1 MVERHPGPENRD
13 FDVRLIVAATAL
25 EEASKRL
32 VVFAERVRVAGPA
45 FCKPEIRAEC
55 DHIRAAIGQ
64 VSDHML
70 RLYMDVIAS
79 EL

>member
-1 MVERHPGPENRD
+1 M
-13 FDVRLIVAATAL
+13 VAATAL

-32 VVFAERVRVAGPA
+32 ADFAERVRVAGPGVS
-45 FCKPEIRAEC
+45 KPAIRDEC
-55 DHIRAAIGQ
+55 DRVRAAIGQ

-70 RLYMDVIAS
+70 RLYMDVIAA